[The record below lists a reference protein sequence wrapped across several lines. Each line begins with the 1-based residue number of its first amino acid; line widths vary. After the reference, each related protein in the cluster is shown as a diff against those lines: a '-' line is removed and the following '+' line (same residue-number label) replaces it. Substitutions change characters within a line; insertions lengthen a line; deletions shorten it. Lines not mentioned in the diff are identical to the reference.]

1 MARTLPYFEAS
12 MARLNLQEAEPIVDK
27 LAPAKEALNTVQ
39 KFVNQQEEAKTA
51 NVLAKARSD
60 WNIKMNK
67 LQQDTGLDAEGFSD
81 KVGDMLLNE
90 EQRYLEQIPLAQR
103 QNFKEQFSTLK
114 YDFLSKANI
123 YENQALAEK
132 MVVNVRDTI
141 NLNANS
147 IISDYTQRDKLTY
160 QTDDMIDRLN
170 LPKSTADA
178 LKKESRETYVISEI
192 NALTSFSPETLLK
205 NLNSGLYDK
214 DIDPSKK
221 AAAITQAKAKIKS
234 NEVEAKKIIK
244 EQNEQIFN
252 DDYQNVVSGKYSRL
266 DVVNLMPKYKNNM
279 KNFDKLL
286 KTYDKLE
293 ENGILINQTAIDLD
307 EGKLNGFDKTSKTRI
322 NMFYDASASTLDGQ
336 DNAESFLAKRNLTNQ
351 IVSKSGFIP
360 DSFSQEL
367 RYKMNSSDYMDVAN
381 AGVSYYEAKQLN
393 RNVVSSLKDYEA
405 DKLYYIGLA
414 HASGK
419 NIKDII
425 NILRVEPSTATLSDR
440 TTAFN
445 KMNKDGKIKGDLDVD
460 DVSASNAFDSV
471 VRFWYLQTGDLD
483 MAEKMGE
490 EFVNTNYEY
499 NVIGTGEAGL
509 FEKSENIFFKEGNYE
524 YGKRV
529 RAKQEPIFRG
539 PMKEY
544 GSLISGRGLEEKRN
558 ILARDLLKQ
567 TKEAMKGWLEIPSYE
582 NITISNDNKRFV
594 NGKPAYLVSYK
605 GIPLINENRE
615 LFYWVPDVV
624 GYSESDI
631 VDGE

>member
-1 MARTLPYFEAS
+1 MAKLPYYALNQGNLQLQHPQEVVDEYAPLREGLNQAQKYFEQKEAVEAS
-12 MARLNLQEAEPIVDK
+12 KIMS
-27 LAPAKEALNTVQ
+27 
-39 KFVNQQEEAKTA
+39 
-51 NVLAKARSD
+51 KARSD
-60 WNIKMNK
+60 WSIRINEM
-67 LQQDTGLDAEGFSD
+67 QQQAGLDYEGFSE
-81 KVGDMLLNE
+81 KVNQGLQDYENE
-90 EQRYLEQIPLAQR
+90 IINSVPYSQRE
-103 QNFKEQFSTLK
+103 KFSADFSGLK
-114 YDFLSKANI
+114 YDMLNKAGA
-123 YENQALAEK
+123 YEVTASAEK
-132 MVVNVRDTI
+132 IKLDVEEIQNNWGNVILSDPSQYEAGRAD
-141 NLNANS
+141 
-147 IISDYTQRDKLTY
+147 ISE
-160 QTDDMIDRLN
+160 MIDGLQV
-170 LPKSTADA
+170 ADSVKEA
-178 LKKESRETYVISEI
+178 LRKEAFNGLAVSQV
-192 NALTSFSPETLLK
+192 NALTNINPEYLLNQLK
-205 NLNSGLYDK
+205 NGYYDSV
-214 DIDPSKK
+214 IDPKQK
-221 AAAITQAKAKIKS
+221 YAAMNQAKNKIKS

-244 EQNEQIFN
+244 EQYEQMFN

-367 RYKMNSSDYMDVAN
+367 RYKMNSSDYMDIAN

-414 HASGK
+414 HSSGK

-509 FEKSENIFFKEGNYE
+509 FEKSENIFFKEGNCE

-624 GYSESDI
+624 GYLESDI